1 MTVKNA
7 KKAADEGAKATADRD
22 SLAATKRPSRKAS
35 KSPKQD
41 TVAAHDARVAAA
53 VEKKA
58 ARASRP
64 FPACPFDEAV
74 AFAKQVY
81 EFGAGRS
88 VRKISLF
95 DHIGKSPDS
104 GPSRQ
109 LITNSG
115 KYGLTKG
122 GYQAEVLELTQE
134 GLKVSDPDFPQR
146 ERAKARIFLALENVP
161 VFKKLYEDFVGG
173 KLPPKAAL
181 IDVVKAQG
189 ISDDLADEAV
199 ETFTVNLRDV
209 GLLQTL
215 AGAERIITVD
225 HYLDSLP
232 QASVV
237 QQLRPTASPGSGP
250 ASNAES
256 SGALVTADQARYE
269 TACFY
274 VTPIGSAG
282 SEERKHSDLMLGSI
296 VEPALEGFGLT
307 VVRADQID
315 KPGTITRQV
324 FDYLLRA
331 RLVVVDLSFH
341 NPNVFYE
348 LAVRHAARLPVV
360 QIIRTADRIPFDIN
374 QMRTIA
380 IDTTDIYTLVPQL
393 QSYVAQVA
401 SHVRRALQDPDA
413 VDNPLSTFYPG
424 FRVQT

>member
-1 MTVKNA
+1 MTTRDIDQAGSEVEKDTIDDKSRSTA
-7 KKAADEGAKATADRD
+7 KKTA
-22 SLAATKRPSRKAS
+22 RKAS
-35 KSPKQD
+35 TSQKSDPI
-41 TVAAHDARVAAA
+41 AEHNARVAAA
-53 VEKKA
+53 VEKKS

-64 FPACPFDEAV
+64 FPACPFEEAV
-74 AFAKQVY
+74 LFAKQMY
-81 EFGAGRS
+81 EFGAGRP
-88 VRKISLF
+88 VRKITLF

-122 GYQAEVLELTQE
+122 GYQAEILELTPE
-134 GLKVSDPDFPQR
+134 GTKVVDIDQPQR
-146 ERAKARIFLALENVP
+146 ERAKARIFLALENIP
-161 VFKKLYEDFVGG
+161 VFKKLYEGFVGS

-181 IDVVKAQG
+181 IDVVKTQG
-189 ISDDLADEAV
+189 VSDDLADEAV

-209 GLLQTL
+209 GLLQSL
-215 AGAERIITVD
+215 AGAERIITID

-232 QASVV
+232 QASVTPPMRV
-237 QQLRPTASPGSGP
+237 NTGEEGGFTKRAEPSGM
-250 ASNAES
+250 
-256 SGALVTADQARYE
+256 LVTSDHARYD

-274 VTPIGSAG
+274 ISPIGSAG
-282 SEERKHSDLMLGSI
+282 SDERKHSDLMLGSI

-315 KPGTITRQV
+315 KPGTITRQI
-324 FDYLLRA
+324 FDYLLRS

-360 QIIRTADRIPFDIN
+360 QIIRASDRIPFDVN

-380 IDTTDIYTLVPQL
+380 IDTTDIYSLVPQL

-413 VDNPLSTFYPG
+413 ADNPLATFYPG
-424 FRVQT
+424 FRVQV